1 MAKYTTVYRRPRS
14 PYWWI
19 AYLDPKTGRRA
30 WKATSFHVDTPMGRR
45 KAQDEANELSRDAV
59 ASAGSA
65 SAERWESWA
74 EDFLRMHYRNSP
86 KSYVRA
92 KGAWS
97 QWRLFLAQRKI
108 LMPRALDYQAVE
120 AFVRWRAAQE
130 KRNKE
135 KVSINTALCD
145 VRICSV
151 LMGEALKRG
160 WCQVNPCAKLGIKK
174 DEAAEKPEITLE
186 EERDIR
192 EALPAFVAQN
202 PQVYGHMINSFEI
215 AIHQGCRLRE
225 TEVPLSRIDVE
236 RLTITFHA
244 KGGKKFATQLHT
256 KLVPL
261 VEKLRASGETVTC
274 RIPMLASKH
283 WRDFFD
289 QIDLNHLSFHCTR
302 VTVVTRLA
310 RAGVPISQAMSFV
323 GHASRLI
330 HRIYTR
336 LQPGDLSLCIA
347 ALK

>member
-1 MAKYTTVYRRPRS
+1 
-14 PYWWI
+14 
-19 AYLDPKTGRRA
+19 
-30 WKATSFHVDTPMGRR
+30 
-45 KAQDEANELSRDAV
+45 
-59 ASAGSA
+59 
-65 SAERWESWA
+65 
-74 EDFLRMHYRNSP
+74 
-86 KSYVRA
+86 
-92 KGAWS
+92 
-97 QWRLFLAQRKI
+97 
-108 LMPRALDYQAVE
+108 MPRALDYQAVE